1 MIDRDTWVRWWF
13 ASTSINEIHLYKS
26 IWSLSI
32 FFRNINRSWT
42 CFYWYIYI
50 YSCKHSSFSLPWKI
64 SLLLTV
70 SLLSSVF
77 LLYIKP
83 WHKLFFYIFVCS
95 NIHTRQL
102 VQLKSSISL
111 VHTTNMEGNIRKGK
125 SDYHFLFDCRLAVNC
140 LSLINRWLLDC
151 RLQYKHIRRRD
162 TREIETAN
170 I

>member
-1 MIDRDTWVRWWF
+1 MRFTC
-13 ASTSINEIHLYKS
+13 INRFDHYR
-26 IWSLSI
+26 I

-42 CFYWYIYI
+42 CFHLFLLIYI

-111 VHTTNMEGNIRKGK
+111 VHTTNMERNIRKGK